1 MELGTNGWKPSF
13 SIPMLQKKIEHEVC
27 FTPLC
32 DASKSCK
39 ASEKVYIKSL
49 WDVPNLF
56 KNLNLIFSLIEILH
70 ESLGTTLLMLITM
83 FLFPGSKASKR
94 FVYWLLHLDLLFICY
109 VSLKIFDQFSFSKVT
124 QRFFV
129 NWQIA
134 DALFECVWPFCEI
147 GA

>member
-1 MELGTNGWKPSF
+1 METFILSSNVT
-13 SIPMLQKKIEHEVC
+13 KKIEHEVC

-109 VSLKIFDQFSFSKVT
+109 VSLEIFDQFSFSKVT

-129 NWQIA
+129 NCRRI
-134 DALFECVWPFCEI
+134 VWVCLTI
-147 GA
+147 LWNWRLKG